1 MDRCAEFLKQ
11 LFKPVS
17 SGGMPDLQR
26 YTASIIRFNNKIV
39 NMYFFN
45 DFNRPM
51 SQAAERTYGF
61 CASSSNSVWPCA
73 RHYLNGRIADT
84 VSGAI
89 YLGEEYF
96 RQSGIAAGRRTFLHE
111 LYHTQD
117 PTDRR
122 EHIWYVRS
130 LRQSF
135 SYGSDNIHFIDEL
148 IPNITATYK
157 EAIANSFTYI
167 YSRAERTAAIN
178 WFAGNEGVIVEKNRP
193 SHIPANVWLYSLISS
208 TNPPGNGTV
217 MSSPPADQSV
227 ATNYR
232 LYRIA
237 DLSSK
242 FIIHNE
248 NIMGIIAAEYSRKVG
263 YLKYIQA
270 LRQTNGDV
278 SVSTPRGSEIS
289 PFAKLIENF
298 CEKAL
303 PAGLTVQDVTAVSRA
318 AMPYLYPLA
327 LVDYFTYY
335 RTQSEA
341 EFRALFEGQ
350 LPEVW
355 VDLYWTAGRLL
366 TREAAPFTMRNGVP
380 SGVQRTEQHITA
392 IADALHVTN

>member
-1 MDRCAEFLKQ
+1 
-11 LFKPVS
+11 
-17 SGGMPDLQR
+17 
-26 YTASIIRFNNKIV
+26 
-39 NMYFFN
+39 
-45 DFNRPM
+45 
-51 SQAAERTYGF
+51 
-61 CASSSNSVWPCA
+61 
-73 RHYLNGRIADT
+73 
-84 VSGAI
+84 
-89 YLGEEYF
+89 
-96 RQSGIAAGRRTFLHE
+96 
-111 LYHTQD
+111 
-117 PTDRR
+117 
-122 EHIWYVRS
+122 
-130 LRQSF
+130 
-135 SYGSDNIHFIDEL
+135 
-148 IPNITATYK
+148 
-157 EAIANSFTYI
+157 
-167 YSRAERTAAIN
+167 
-178 WFAGNEGVIVEKNRP
+178 
-193 SHIPANVWLYSLISS
+193 
-208 TNPPGNGTV
+208 
-217 MSSPPADQSV
+217 
-227 ATNYR
+227 
-232 LYRIA
+232 
-237 DLSSK
+237 
-242 FIIHNE
+242 
-248 NIMGIIAAEYSRKVG
+248 MGIIAAEYSRKVG